1 MRKKQFWKILFNKM
15 EVSMASEKSFWVLMR
30 LFVYVFVICS
40 TLTWKA
46 WAADDIPPYCSL
58 FTQQEVAELMGK
70 AVQPGEETPLGC
82 AWVPEGKTS
91 SYLTVL
97 IKTESRT
104 AKKAIGAR
112 QGDFEVIDVR
122 GVGDDAVAVIRKS
135 SQRVLDMYVHK
146 GKYLVRF
153 NMPFLKITPSG
164 NEFENFKKAVQKAV
178 NRL

>member
-1 MRKKQFWKILFNKM
+1 MI
-15 EVSMASEKSFWVLMR
+15 SEKLFRVLMR

-40 TLTWKA
+40 ALTWNA

-58 FTQQEVAELMGK
+58 FTQQEVAEIMGK
-70 AVQPGEETPLGC
+70 AVQPGEETLLGC
-82 AWVPEGKTS
+82 AWTPEGEKL
-91 SYLTVL
+91 SYLTVY
-97 IKTESRT
+97 IKAESQT
-104 AKKAIGAR
+104 AKKAIGER
-112 QGDFEVIDVR
+112 QGDFEVIDVN

-153 NMPFLKITPSG
+153 NMPFLKITPNG
-164 NEFENFKKAVQKAV
+164 DKFENFKKSAKKAV

>member
-1 MRKKQFWKILFNKM
+1 
-15 EVSMASEKSFWVLMR
+15 MASEKSFRVLMR
-30 LFVYVFVICS
+30 LFVYVFLIWS
-40 TLTWKA
+40 ALTWNA
-46 WAADDIPPYCSL
+46 RAADDIPPHCSL
-58 FTQQEVAELMGK
+58 FTQQEVAVLMRK

-82 AWVPEGKTS
+82 AWIPEGKMS
-91 SYLTVL
+91 SYLTVY
-97 IKTESRT
+97 IKTESQT

-112 QGDFEVIDVR
+112 QGDFEVIDVS

-153 NMPFLKITPSG
+153 NMPFLKIMPNG
-164 NEFENFKKAVQKAV
+164 NEFDNFKKAAQKAV

>member
-1 MRKKQFWKILFNKM
+1 
-15 EVSMASEKSFWVLMR
+15 MALDKSFWLLMR
-30 LFVYVFVICS
+30 LFFVGFVIWS
-40 TLTWKA
+40 ALTWKA
-46 WAADDIPPYCSL
+46 WASDDIPPYCSL

-70 AVQPGEETPLGC
+70 AVKPGEETPLGC
-82 AWVPEGKTS
+82 AWIPEGKMS
-91 SYLTVL
+91 SYLTVY
-97 IKTESRT
+97 IKTESQT

-112 QGDFEVIDVR
+112 QGDFEVIDVS

-153 NMPFLKITPSG
+153 NMPFLKIMPNG
-164 NEFENFKKAVQKAV
+164 NEFDNFKKAAQKAV